1 MGDKMSR
8 KSRATSG
15 CNEASP
21 CHDRDHSELAET
33 CAGEAERFQKKKKTT
48 KVAGGTMSGVAI
60 GAGLAAGGAGGVL
73 AVGTLISVAAGIPTL
88 GAGFVVGMAITTS
101 VAVGTGVAGLAGV
114 AAGVTGGVITHLV
127 AEEFQEAES
136 SFRKIGKGLIKQ
148 PQPLLMP
155 NAEQT
160 LPCTST
166 LLDVSSTPKL
176 HNVLELVVPSVA
188 SKWRF
193 VATHLKVEP
202 CVIDIISNN
211 HPKDCEGACWDMLK
225 RWLGKE
231 RNTGEEKRT
240 WSTLLTALGKAGFDG
255 LKERLRREHFKQ
267 SSPITR

>member
-21 CHDRDHSELAET
+21 CHDRDCRELAGT
-33 CAGEAERFQKKKKTT
+33 CAGKEESFQKKKKIA
-48 KVAGGTMSGVAI
+48 KVVGGTMSGVAI
-60 GAGLAAGGAGGVL
+60 GAGLAAKGAGGAF
-73 AVGTLISVAAGIPTL
+73 AVGTIVSAAAGIPTF
-88 GAGFVVGMAITTS
+88 GTGFLLGMAITT
-101 VAVGTGVAGLAGV
+101 GVAGVTGV
-114 AAGVTGGVITHLV
+114 AAGVAGGVITHLV
-127 AEEFQEAES
+127 VKEFEEAES
-136 SFRKIGKGLIKQ
+136 SFSEIEKGLIKQ
-148 PQPLLMP
+148 TQPLVMP

-160 LPCTST
+160 LPCMST

-188 SKWRF
+188 AKWRF

-202 CVIDIISNN
+202 CVIDIISKN
-211 HPKDCEGACWDMLK
+211 HPNDCEGACWDMLK

-231 RNTGEEKRT
+231 RNTGKEERT
-240 WSTLLTALGKAGFDG
+240 WSTLLTALGKAVSDE
-255 LKERLRREHFKQ
+255 LEQKLRRKHFKQ